1 MRIIKELTELVGN
14 TPLIDITDFR
24 NSSANLFAKL
34 EMTNPLSSVKDRAA
48 LAMVERAEKEGRI
61 HPGDTLIEPTSGN
74 TGISLAFIAAARG
87 YKLILTMPETM
98 SIERRKL
105 LKALGAEVVLT
116 DPDAAMGGAVQKA
129 VELSNGLP
137 GSFIPQQF
145 SNPANP
151 EMHRKTTAEEI
162 WKDMDG
168 KIDIF
173 VAGVGTG
180 GTLTGVGEVLKQ
192 RKPDVKIVAV
202 EPFQSSVLSGK
213 GAALHRIQGIGA
225 GFVPDVMNMG
235 IVDEILRVR
244 DDDAGDAAREIAKK
258 KGVLAGI
265 SSGAALWAALQL
277 AERPENR
284 GKNIVTVFPDSGE
297 RYLSTWLY
305 EDFNE
310 DAEVRTSGADA
321 KAQSDPARTD
331 PARMAQHY
339 FNNGLSCS
347 ESVLKSFNEA
357 YALDLPEHCY
367 KIASAFGSGMG
378 ESGCACGAVTACTM
392 VFGLIAGRKKAYESN
407 RLAYLAANALQQHFK
422 SSHRAICCRILTK
435 GVEWK
440 SAEHKVLCD
449 QYVYDASKMTEEI
462 IETQLKDLL

>member
-14 TPLIDITDFR
+14 TPIIDITGFR

-34 EMTNPLSSVKDRAA
+34 EMTNPLSSVKDRVA
-48 LAMVERAEKEGRI
+48 LAMVERAEREGRI

-74 TGISLAFIAAARG
+74 TGISLAFIAASRG

-105 LKALGAEVVLT
+105 LRALGAEVVLT
-116 DPDAAMGGAVQKA
+116 DPDAAMDGALQKA
-129 VELSNGLP
+129 VELSDKLP

-145 SNPANP
+145 SNLANP
-151 EMHRKTTAEEI
+151 DVHMRTTAEEI

-180 GTLTGVGEVLKQ
+180 GTLTGVGEILKK
-192 RKPDVKIVAV
+192 RNPGVRIVAV

-225 GFVPDVMNMG
+225 GFVPDVMNME

-258 KGVLAGI
+258 KGIPVGI
-265 SSGAALWAALQL
+265 SSGAVLWAALQL
-277 AERPENR
+277 AERPENN

-305 EDFNE
+305 EDFSE
-310 DAEVRTSGADA
+310 EAKIGISGTDAE
-321 KAQSDPARTD
+321 AQSDPAL
-331 PARMAQHY
+331 MAQHY

-347 ESVLKSFNEA
+347 ESVLKSLNEA
-357 YALDLPEHCY
+357 YALGLPENCY
-367 KIASAFGSGMG
+367 KIATAFGSGMG

-392 VFGLIAGRKKAYESN
+392 IFGLMVGRNKAFESN
-407 RLAYLAANALQQHFK
+407 RLAYLAANELQKRFK
-422 SSHRAICCRILTK
+422 SSHRAICCRVLTK

-440 SAEHKVLCD
+440 SAEHKLLCD
-449 QYVYDASKMTEEI
+449 QYVHDAAKLTVEI
-462 IETQLKDLL
+462 IETQLEPVNRL

>member
-1 MRIIKELTELVGN
+1 MGIVRELTELVGN
-14 TPLIDITDFR
+14 TPIIDITGFQ
-24 NSSANLFAKL
+24 NSSANIFAKL
-34 EMTNPLSSVKDRAA
+34 EMSNPLSSVKDRVA
-48 LAMVERAEKEGRI
+48 LAMVESAEREGLI

-74 TGISLAFIAAARG
+74 TGISLAFIAASRG

-105 LKALGAEVVLT
+105 LRALGAKVVLT
-116 DPDAAMGGAVQKA
+116 DPDAAMGGALRKA
-129 VELSNGLP
+129 VELADDIP

-151 EMHRKTTAEEI
+151 DVHKRTTAEEI
-162 WKDMDG
+162 WKDLDG

-173 VAGVGTG
+173 VSGVGTG
-180 GTLTGVGEVLKQ
+180 GTLTGVGEILKK
-192 RKPDVKIVAV
+192 RNPNVKIIAV

-225 GFVPDVMNMG
+225 GFVPDVMNME
-235 IVDEILRVR
+235 IVDEIIRVR

-258 KGVLAGI
+258 KGILAGI
-265 SSGAALWAALQL
+265 SSGAALWAALRL
-277 AERPENR
+277 AERPENK
-284 GKNIVTVFPDSGE
+284 GGNIVTVSPDSGE

-305 EDFNE
+305 EDFNGN
-310 DAEVRTSGADA
+310 AEVRTSGPAPVE
-321 KAQSDPARTD
+321 KSNPART
-331 PARMAQHY
+331 AQYY

-357 YALDLPEHCY
+357 YDLGLPKHCY
-367 KIASAFGSGMG
+367 KIASASAFGSGMG

-392 VFGLIAGRKKAYESN
+392 VFGLIAGRKEAYESN
-407 RLAYLAANALQQHFK
+407 RLAYLAANELQLRFK
-422 SSHRAICCRILTK
+422 DRHRAVCCRVLTR

-440 SAEHKVLCD
+440 SAEHNLLCD
-449 QYVYDASKMTEEI
+449 RYVHDAAEMAGEI
-462 IETQLKDLL
+462 IETQLKELLP